1 MNKKDYDF
9 CGWATK
15 NDLKCSDGR
24 VIRHNA
30 FKVNDGQKVP
40 LVWNH
45 THSDPSRVLGHAILE
60 NRDNG
65 VYAYGYF
72 NNTSAGRDAK
82 ESVVHGDVSSL
93 SIWANNLQQAGNE
106 VLHGVIREVSLV
118 LAGANPGA
126 FIESVVCHSEP
137 MEDGDEEAI
146 LYTGES
152 LEIEHSEL
160 EHSDDKEVPPV
171 KEEKEDSKVSD
182 NEKTVKDVY
191 ETLNDDQ
198 KKVVDILIAA
208 AIEEYAK
215 DKENKGDEDVKHNIF
230 DNEDQVYEG
239 NVLSHSDMDKIINTA
254 KRGGSLRDTFDE
266 YCALNDIEHGDGIEY
281 ATGESTYGVNDMD
294 MLFPDLKNVTA
305 TPTWISRRMEWVDSV
320 LKNVHRTPF
329 SRIKSLF
336 ADITQDEAR
345 AKGYIKGSQ
354 KATEVFSTLKRTTTP
369 TTIYKLQKIDRDDM
383 IDITDFDVV
392 AWIKSEMR
400 IMLDE
405 EIARAI
411 LVGDGRQNTDP
422 DYISPDYIR
431 PIVSD
436 ADLFNVKVPIA
447 LAVPAD
453 VSNQSDIDAFAKA
466 FVNNVIFNYR
476 KYKGSGNPTA
486 YMQEAV
492 LSCLLLAEDGMGRKL
507 YPTMET
513 LKTALRVKDIVTV
526 EVMEATTITYTAGGS
541 TATGEVLCTIV
552 NLVDYN
558 VGADKGGSIT
568 LFDDFDINFNK
579 NEYLIETRISGALI
593 RPYSALTVVSTPS
606 GE

>member
-191 ETLNDDQ
+191 ATFNDDQ

-215 DKENKGDEDVKHNIF
+215 DKGDEDVKHNIF
-230 DNEDQVYEG
+230 ETDEEVYEG
-239 NVLSHSDMDKIINTA
+239 NVLSHSDMDNIINTA

-266 YCALNDIEHGDGIEY
+266 YCAVNDIEHGDGIEY

-345 AKGYIKGSQ
+345 AKGYIKGNQ

-436 ADLFNVKVPIA
+436 ADLFNVKVPIT
-447 LAVPAD
+447 LTVPSD
-453 VSNQSDIDAFAKA
+453 VSNQSAIDAFAKA

-486 YMQEAV
+486 YMQESV

-526 EVMEATTITYTAGGS
+526 EVMEGTTITYTAGGAS
-541 TATGEVLCTIV
+541 ATGEVLCTIV
-552 NLVDYN
+552 NLSDYN

-606 GE
+606 GQ

>member
-1 MNKKDYDF
+1 MNNKDYDF

-191 ETLNDDQ
+191 ATFNEDQ

-215 DKENKGDEDVKHNIF
+215 DKGDGDVKHNIF
-230 DNEDQVYEG
+230 ETDEEVYEG
-239 NVLSHSDMDKIINTA
+239 NVLSHSDMDNIINTA

-266 YCALNDIEHGDGIEY
+266 YCAVNDIEHGDGIEY
-281 ATGESTYGVNDMD
+281 ATGELTYGVNDMD
-294 MLFPDLKNVTA
+294 MLFPDLKNVTN

-345 AKGYIKGSQ
+345 AKGYIKGNQ

-436 ADLFNVKVPIA
+436 ADLFNVKVPIT
-447 LAVPAD
+447 LTVPSD
-453 VSNQSDIDAFAKA
+453 VSNQSAIDAFAKA

-486 YMQEAV
+486 YMQESV

-513 LKTALRVKDIVTV
+513 LKTAIRVKDIVTV
-526 EVMEATTITYTAGGS
+526 EVMEGTTISYTAGGS

-593 RPYSALTVVSTPS
+593 RPYSALTVVATPS

>member
-1 MNKKDYDF
+1 M
-9 CGWATK
+9 
-15 NDLKCSDGR
+15 
-24 VIRHNA
+24 
-30 FKVNDGQKVP
+30 
-40 LVWNH
+40 
-45 THSDPSRVLGHAILE
+45 
-60 NRDNG
+60 
-65 VYAYGYF
+65 
-72 NNTSAGRDAK
+72 
-82 ESVVHGDVSSL
+82 
-93 SIWANNLQQAGNE
+93 
-106 VLHGVIREVSLV
+106 
-118 LAGANPGA
+118 
-126 FIESVVCHSEP
+126 
-137 MEDGDEEAI
+137 
-146 LYTGES
+146 
-152 LEIEHSEL
+152 
-160 EHSDDKEVPPV
+160 
-171 KEEKEDSKVSD
+171 SD

-191 ETLNDDQ
+191 ATFNEDQ

-215 DKENKGDEDVKHNIF
+215 DKGDGDVKHNIF
-230 DNEDQVYEG
+230 ETDEEVYEG
-239 NVLSHSDMDKIINTA
+239 NVLSHSDMDNIINTA

-266 YCALNDIEHGDGIEY
+266 YCAVNDIEHGDGIEY
-281 ATGESTYGVNDMD
+281 ATGELTYGVNDMD
-294 MLFPDLKNVTA
+294 MLFPDLKNVTN

-345 AKGYIKGSQ
+345 AKGYIKGNQ

-436 ADLFNVKVPIA
+436 ADLFNVKVPIT
-447 LAVPAD
+447 LTVPSD
-453 VSNQSDIDAFAKA
+453 VSNQSAIDAFAKA

-486 YMQEAV
+486 YMQESV

-513 LKTALRVKDIVTV
+513 LKTAIRVKDIVTV
-526 EVMEATTITYTAGGS
+526 EVMEGTTISYTAGGS
-541 TATGEVLCTIV
+541 TATGEVLCVLV

-593 RPYSALTVVSTPS
+593 RPYSALTVVATPS

>member
-191 ETLNDDQ
+191 ATFNEDQ

-215 DKENKGDEDVKHNIF
+215 DKGDGDVKHNIF
-230 DNEDQVYEG
+230 ETDEEVYEG
-239 NVLSHSDMDKIINTA
+239 NVLSHSDMDNIINTA

-266 YCALNDIEHGDGIEY
+266 YCAVNDIEHGDGIEY

-453 VSNQSDIDAFAKA
+453 VSKQSDIDAFAKA

-526 EVMEATTITYTAGGS
+526 EVMEGTTITYTAGGAS
-541 TATGEVLCTIV
+541 ATGEVLCTIV
-552 NLVDYN
+552 NLSDYN

>member
-191 ETLNDDQ
+191 ATFNEDQ

-215 DKENKGDEDVKHNIF
+215 DKGDGDVKHNIF
-230 DNEDQVYEG
+230 ETDEEVYEG
-239 NVLSHSDMDKIINTA
+239 NVLSHSDMDNIINTA

-266 YCALNDIEHGDGIEY
+266 YCAVNDIEHGDGIEY
-281 ATGESTYGVNDMD
+281 ATGELTYGVNDMD
-294 MLFPDLKNVTA
+294 MLFPDLKNVTN

-345 AKGYIKGSQ
+345 AKGYIKGNQ

-436 ADLFNVKVPIA
+436 ADLFNVKVPIT
-447 LAVPAD
+447 LTVPSD
-453 VSNQSDIDAFAKA
+453 VSNQSAIDAFAKA

-486 YMQEAV
+486 YMQESV

-513 LKTALRVKDIVTV
+513 LKTAIRVKDIVTV
-526 EVMEATTITYTAGGS
+526 EVMEGTTISYTAGGS

-593 RPYSALTVVSTPS
+593 RPYSALTVVATPS

>member
-160 EHSDDKEVPPV
+160 EHSDDKEEPPV

-191 ETLNDDQ
+191 ETFNDDQ

-215 DKENKGDEDVKHNIF
+215 DKGDGDVKHNIF
-230 DNEDQVYEG
+230 ETDEEVYEG
-239 NVLSHSDMDKIINTA
+239 NVLSHSDMDNIINTA

-266 YCALNDIEHGDGIEY
+266 YCAVNDIEHGDGIEY

-453 VSNQSDIDAFAKA
+453 VSKQSDIDAFAKA

-486 YMQEAV
+486 YMQESV

-526 EVMEATTITYTAGGS
+526 EVMEGTTITYTAGGAS
-541 TATGEVLCTIV
+541 ATGEVLCTIV
-552 NLVDYN
+552 NLSDYN

-606 GE
+606 GQ

>member
-191 ETLNDDQ
+191 ETFNDDQ

-215 DKENKGDEDVKHNIF
+215 DKGDGDVKHNIF
-230 DNEDQVYEG
+230 ETDEEVYEG
-239 NVLSHSDMDKIINTA
+239 NVLSHSDMDNIINTA

-266 YCALNDIEHGDGIEY
+266 YCAVNDIEHGDGIEY
-281 ATGESTYGVNDMD
+281 AIGESTYGVNDMD

-453 VSNQSDIDAFAKA
+453 VSKQSDIDAFAKA

-526 EVMEATTITYTAGGS
+526 EVMEGTTITYTAGGAS
-541 TATGEVLCTIV
+541 ATGEVLCTIV
-552 NLVDYN
+552 NLSDYN

-593 RPYSALTVVSTPS
+593 RPYSALTVVATPS

>member
-24 VIRHNA
+24 IIRHNA

-72 NNTSAGRDAK
+72 NNTSAGKDAK
-82 ESVVHGDVSSL
+82 ESVAHGDVSSL

-160 EHSDDKEVPPV
+160 EHSDKEESPE
-171 KEEKEDSKVSD
+171 KKEKEDSKVSD

-191 ETLNDDQ
+191 DTFNDDQ

-215 DKENKGDEDVKHNIF
+215 SENKGDGDVKHNIF
-230 DNEDQVYEG
+230 ETDEEVYEG
-239 NVLSHSDMDKIINTA
+239 NVLSHSDMDNIINTA

-266 YCALNDIEHGDGIEY
+266 YCAVNEIVHGDGIEY

-294 MLFPDLKNVTA
+294 MLFPDLKNVTS

-447 LAVPAD
+447 LTVPTD

-526 EVMEATTITYTAGGS
+526 EVMEGTTITYTAGGTS
-541 TATGEVLCTIV
+541 ATGEVLCTIV
-552 NLVDYN
+552 NLSDYN

-593 RPYSALTVVSTPS
+593 RPYSALTVVATPS

>member
-82 ESVVHGDVSSL
+82 ESVAHGDVSSL

-152 LEIEHSEL
+152 LEIEHS
-160 EHSDDKEVPPV
+160 DDKEVPPV
-171 KEEKEDSKVSD
+171 KEEKEDSNVSD

-191 ETLNDDQ
+191 ATFNEDQ

-215 DKENKGDEDVKHNIF
+215 DKGDGDVKHNIF
-230 DNEDQVYEG
+230 ETDEEVYEG
-239 NVLSHSDMDKIINTA
+239 NVLSHSDMDNIINTA

-266 YCALNDIEHGDGIEY
+266 YCAVNDIEHGDGIEY

-436 ADLFNVKVPIA
+436 ADLFNVKVPIE

-526 EVMEATTITYTAGGS
+526 EVMEGTTITYTAGGAS
-541 TATGEVLCTIV
+541 ATGEVLCTIV
-552 NLVDYN
+552 NLSDYN

-593 RPYSALTVVSTPS
+593 RPYSALTVVATPS

>member
-1 MNKKDYDF
+1 MNRKDYDF

-45 THSDPSRVLGHAILE
+45 THSDPSRVLGYAILE

-191 ETLNDDQ
+191 ETFNEDQ

-215 DKENKGDEDVKHNIF
+215 DKGDEDVKHNIF
-230 DNEDQVYEG
+230 ETDEEVYEG
-239 NVLSHSDMDKIINTA
+239 NVLSHSDMDNIINTA

-266 YCALNDIEHGDGIEY
+266 YCAVNDIKHSDGIEY
-281 ATGESTYGVNDMD
+281 ATGDLTYGVNDMD
-294 MLFPDLKNVTA
+294 MLFPDLKNVTN

-345 AKGYIKGSQ
+345 AKGYIKGNQ

-436 ADLFNVKVPIA
+436 ADLFNVKVPIT
-447 LAVPAD
+447 LTVPSD
-453 VSNQSDIDAFAKA
+453 VSDQSAIDAFAKA

-486 YMQEAV
+486 YMQESV

-526 EVMEATTITYTAGGS
+526 EVMEGTTISYTAGGAS
-541 TATGEVLCTIV
+541 ATGEVLCTIV
-552 NLVDYN
+552 NLIDYN

-593 RPYSALTVVSTPS
+593 RPYSALTVVATPS

>member
-191 ETLNDDQ
+191 ATFNEDQ

-215 DKENKGDEDVKHNIF
+215 DKGDGDVKHNIF
-230 DNEDQVYEG
+230 ETDEEVYEG
-239 NVLSHSDMDKIINTA
+239 NVLSHSDMDNIINTA

-266 YCALNDIEHGDGIEY
+266 YCAVNDIEHGDGIEY
-281 ATGESTYGVNDMD
+281 ATGELTYGVNDMD
-294 MLFPDLKNVTA
+294 MLFPDLKNVTN

-345 AKGYIKGSQ
+345 AKGYIKGNQ

-436 ADLFNVKVPIA
+436 ADLFNVKVPIT
-447 LAVPAD
+447 LTVPSD
-453 VSNQSDIDAFAKA
+453 VSNQSAIDAFAKA

-486 YMQEAV
+486 YMQESV

-513 LKTALRVKDIVTV
+513 LKTAIRVKDIVTV
-526 EVMEATTITYTAGGS
+526 EVMEGTTISYKAGGS
-541 TATGEVLCTIV
+541 TATGEVLCVLV

-593 RPYSALTVVSTPS
+593 RPYSALTVVATPS

>member
-191 ETLNDDQ
+191 ETFNDDQ

-215 DKENKGDEDVKHNIF
+215 DKGDGDVKHNIF
-230 DNEDQVYEG
+230 EKDEEVYEG
-239 NVLSHSDMDKIINTA
+239 NVLSHSDMDNIINTA

-266 YCALNDIEHGDGIEY
+266 YCAVNDIQHDDGIEY
-281 ATGESTYGVNDMD
+281 ATGDLTYGVNDMD
-294 MLFPDLKNVTA
+294 MLFPDLKNVTN

-345 AKGYIKGSQ
+345 AKGYIKGNQ

-436 ADLFNVKVPIA
+436 ADLFNVKVPIT
-447 LAVPAD
+447 LTVPSD
-453 VSNQSDIDAFAKA
+453 VSDQSAIDAFAKA

-486 YMQEAV
+486 YMQESV

-526 EVMEATTITYTAGGS
+526 EVMEGTTISYTASGA

-593 RPYSALTVVSTPS
+593 RPYSALTVVATPS

>member
-152 LEIEHSEL
+152 LKIEHSEL

-191 ETLNDDQ
+191 ETFNDDQ

-215 DKENKGDEDVKHNIF
+215 DKGDGDVKHNIF
-230 DNEDQVYEG
+230 ETDEEVYEG
-239 NVLSHSDMDKIINTA
+239 NVLSHSDMDNIINTA

-266 YCALNDIEHGDGIEY
+266 YCAVNDIEHGDGIEY

-453 VSNQSDIDAFAKA
+453 VSKQSDIDAFAKA

-526 EVMEATTITYTAGGS
+526 EVMEGTTITYTAGGAS
-541 TATGEVLCTIV
+541 TTGEVLCTIV
-552 NLVDYN
+552 NLSDYN

-606 GE
+606 GQ

>member
-160 EHSDDKEVPPV
+160 EHSDDKE
-171 KEEKEDSKVSD
+171 EKEDSKVSD

-191 ETLNDDQ
+191 ATFNEDQ

-215 DKENKGDEDVKHNIF
+215 DKGDGDVKHNIF
-230 DNEDQVYEG
+230 ETDEEVYEG
-239 NVLSHSDMDKIINTA
+239 NVLSHSDMDNIINTA

-266 YCALNDIEHGDGIEY
+266 YCAVNDIEHGDGIEY
-281 ATGESTYGVNDMD
+281 ATGELTYGVNDMD
-294 MLFPDLKNVTA
+294 MLFPDLKNVTN

-345 AKGYIKGSQ
+345 AKGYIKGNQ

-436 ADLFNVKVPIA
+436 ADLFNVKVPIT
-447 LAVPAD
+447 LTVPSD
-453 VSNQSDIDAFAKA
+453 VSNQSAIDAFAKA

-486 YMQEAV
+486 YMQESV

-513 LKTALRVKDIVTV
+513 LKTAIRVKDIVTV
-526 EVMEATTITYTAGGS
+526 EVMEGTTISYTAGGS
-541 TATGEVLCTIV
+541 TATGEVLCVLV

-593 RPYSALTVVSTPS
+593 RPYSALTVVATPS

>member
-137 MEDGDEEAI
+137 REDGDEEAI

-191 ETLNDDQ
+191 ATFNEDQ

-215 DKENKGDEDVKHNIF
+215 DKGDGDVKHNIF
-230 DNEDQVYEG
+230 ETDEEVYEG
-239 NVLSHSDMDKIINTA
+239 NVLSHSDMDNIINTA

-266 YCALNDIEHGDGIEY
+266 YCAVNDIEHGDGIEY
-281 ATGESTYGVNDMD
+281 ATGELTYGVNDMD
-294 MLFPDLKNVTA
+294 MLFPDLKNVTN

-345 AKGYIKGSQ
+345 AKGYIKGNQ

-436 ADLFNVKVPIA
+436 ADLFNVKVPIT
-447 LAVPAD
+447 LTVPSD
-453 VSNQSDIDAFAKA
+453 VSNQSAIDAFAKA

-486 YMQEAV
+486 YMQESV

-513 LKTALRVKDIVTV
+513 LKTAIRVKDIVTV
-526 EVMEATTITYTAGGS
+526 EVMEGTTISYTAGGS

-593 RPYSALTVVSTPS
+593 RPYSALTVVATPS
-606 GE
+606 EE

>member
-191 ETLNDDQ
+191 ATFNEDQ

-215 DKENKGDEDVKHNIF
+215 DKGDGDVKHNIF
-230 DNEDQVYEG
+230 ETDEEVYEG
-239 NVLSHSDMDKIINTA
+239 NVLSHSDMDNIINTA

-266 YCALNDIEHGDGIEY
+266 YCAVNDIEHGDGIEY
-281 ATGESTYGVNDMD
+281 ATGELTYGVNDMD
-294 MLFPDLKNVTA
+294 MLFPDLKNVTN

-345 AKGYIKGSQ
+345 AKGYIKGNQ

-436 ADLFNVKVPIA
+436 ADLFNVKVPIT
-447 LAVPAD
+447 LTVPSD
-453 VSNQSDIDAFAKA
+453 VSNQSAIDAFAKA

-486 YMQEAV
+486 YMQESV

-513 LKTALRVKDIVTV
+513 LKTAIRVKDIVTV
-526 EVMEATTITYTAGGS
+526 EVMEGTTISYTAGGS
-541 TATGEVLCTIV
+541 TATGEVLCVLV

-593 RPYSALTVVSTPS
+593 RPYSALTVVATPS

>member
-191 ETLNDDQ
+191 ATFNEDQ

-215 DKENKGDEDVKHNIF
+215 DKGDGDVKHNIF
-230 DNEDQVYEG
+230 ETDEEVYEG
-239 NVLSHSDMDKIINTA
+239 NVLSHSDMDNIINTA

-266 YCALNDIEHGDGIEY
+266 YCAVNDIEHGNGIEY
-281 ATGESTYGVNDMD
+281 ATGELTYGVNDMD
-294 MLFPDLKNVTA
+294 MLFPDLKNVTN

-345 AKGYIKGSQ
+345 AKGYIKGNQ

-436 ADLFNVKVPIA
+436 ADLFNVKVPIT
-447 LAVPAD
+447 LTVPSD
-453 VSNQSDIDAFAKA
+453 VSNQSAIDAFAKA

-486 YMQEAV
+486 YMQESV

-513 LKTALRVKDIVTV
+513 LKTAIRVKDIVTV
-526 EVMEATTITYTAGGS
+526 EVMEGTTISYTAGGS

-593 RPYSALTVVSTPS
+593 RPYSALTVVATPS

>member
-191 ETLNDDQ
+191 ATFNEDQ

-215 DKENKGDEDVKHNIF
+215 DKGDGDVKHNIF
-230 DNEDQVYEG
+230 ETDEEVYEG
-239 NVLSHSDMDKIINTA
+239 NVLSHSDMDNIINTA

-266 YCALNDIEHGDGIEY
+266 YCAVNDIEHGDGIEY
-281 ATGESTYGVNDMD
+281 AIGESTYGVNDMD

-453 VSNQSDIDAFAKA
+453 VSKQSDIDAFAKA

-526 EVMEATTITYTAGGS
+526 EVMEGTTITYTAGGAS
-541 TATGEVLCTIV
+541 ATGEVLCTIV
-552 NLVDYN
+552 NLSDYN

-593 RPYSALTVVSTPS
+593 RPYSALTVVATPS

>member
-191 ETLNDDQ
+191 ETFNEDQ

-215 DKENKGDEDVKHNIF
+215 DKGDEDVKHNIF
-230 DNEDQVYEG
+230 ETDEEVYEG
-239 NVLSHSDMDKIINTA
+239 NVLSHSDMDNIINTA

-266 YCALNDIEHGDGIEY
+266 YCAVNDIEHGDGIEY
-281 ATGESTYGVNDMD
+281 ATGELTYGVNDMD
-294 MLFPDLKNVTA
+294 MLFPDLKNVTN

-345 AKGYIKGSQ
+345 AKGYIKGNQ

-436 ADLFNVKVPIA
+436 ADLFNVKVPIT
-447 LAVPAD
+447 LTVPSD
-453 VSNQSDIDAFAKA
+453 VSDQSAIDAFAKA

-486 YMQEAV
+486 YMQESV

-526 EVMEATTITYTAGGS
+526 EVMEGTTISYTAGGAS
-541 TATGEVLCTIV
+541 ATGEVLCTIV

-593 RPYSALTVVSTPS
+593 RPYSALTVVATPS

>member
-191 ETLNDDQ
+191 ETFNEDQ

-215 DKENKGDEDVKHNIF
+215 DKGDGDVKHNIF
-230 DNEDQVYEG
+230 ETDEEVYEG
-239 NVLSHSDMDKIINTA
+239 NVLSHSDMDNIINTA

-266 YCALNDIEHGDGIEY
+266 YCAVNDIQHDDGIEY
-281 ATGESTYGVNDMD
+281 ATGDLTYGVNDMD
-294 MLFPDLKNVTA
+294 MLFPDLKNVTN

-345 AKGYIKGSQ
+345 AKGYIKGNQ

-436 ADLFNVKVPIA
+436 ADLFNVKVPIT
-447 LAVPAD
+447 LTVPSD
-453 VSNQSDIDAFAKA
+453 VSDQSAIDAFAKA

-486 YMQEAV
+486 YMQESV

-526 EVMEATTITYTAGGS
+526 EVMEGTTISYTAGGAS
-541 TATGEVLCTIV
+541 ATGEVLCTIV

-593 RPYSALTVVSTPS
+593 RPYSALTVVATPS